1 MRQYVIKK
9 NDGSSE
15 FALNFSATPLSENLC
30 KCNIEM
36 EEELSIIE
44 RISSLINAILHYGK
58 NIKPIVHYQFSDLT
72 GCIDIDISFKYNF
85 RGICRDAIIDSFGES
100 IQNAFANFNS
110 IVIESMDATRKKK
123 KTLVHIRLRI
133 LRKLTIP
140 SLHIL
145 ADLIN
150 YSIEGPEEPII
161 LPDTHMIKVKR
172 IKYLEGKAAK

>member
-1 MRQYVIKK
+1 MRQYTIKK
-9 NDGSSE
+9 NDKTSK
-15 FALNFSATPLSENLC
+15 FTLNFSATALSENAC
-30 KCNIEM
+30 MHNIEM

-44 RISSLINAILHYGK
+44 RISSLINAVLNYGK
-58 NIKPIVHYQFSDLT
+58 NIKPIIHYQFSDLT
-72 GCIDIDISFKYNF
+72 GCIDVDISFKYNF
-85 RGICRDAIIDSFGES
+85 RGISGDAITNSFGES

-110 IVIESMDATRKKK
+110 IVIESMDATCKKK
-123 KTLVHIRLRI
+123 KTLVNIRLRI

-140 SLHIL
+140 SLYML

-161 LPDTHMIKVKR
+161 LPDTHKIKVKR

>member
-1 MRQYVIKK
+1 MRQYTIKK
-9 NDGSSE
+9 NDKTSE
-15 FALNFSATPLSENLC
+15 FTLNFSATTLSENVC
-30 KCNIEM
+30 KCNIET

-44 RISSLINAILHYGK
+44 RLSSLIDAVLHYGK
-58 NIKPIVHYQFSDLT
+58 NIKPIIHYQFSDLT
-72 GCIDIDISFKYNF
+72 GCIDVDISFKYNF
-85 RGICRDAIIDSFGES
+85 RGISGDAIIDSFGES
-100 IQNAFANFNS
+100 IRNAFANFDS
-110 IVIESMDATRKKK
+110 ITVESIDATCKKK

-140 SLHIL
+140 SLHML

-172 IKYLEGKAAK
+172 IEYLEEKVAK